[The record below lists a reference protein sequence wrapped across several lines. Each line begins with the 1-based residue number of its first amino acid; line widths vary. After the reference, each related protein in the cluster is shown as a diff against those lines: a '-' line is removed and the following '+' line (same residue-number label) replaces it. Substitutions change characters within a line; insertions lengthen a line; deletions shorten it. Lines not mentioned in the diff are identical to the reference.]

1 MVSNSTNIIKKN
13 NYLSPQII
21 EHKED
26 QDLFG
31 SSNSSHGVCQWIAK
45 GQWISSGTPVSS
57 TNKADNHDIAKY
69 CWKWR

>member
-26 QDLFG
+26 QDLFV
-31 SSNSSHGVCQWIAK
+31 SSNSSHGVCQ
-45 GQWISSGTPVSS
+45 
-57 TNKADNHDIAKY
+57 
-69 CWKWR
+69 